1 MSSYFPIW
9 RGDLTFLSAHNKF
22 KKTKGGE
29 KMTGPDLKIE
39 AHTKQNQICSDC
51 GEKGTDYGHRGDLL
65 PESERSEQW
74 KNFCAFCFQQRQERR
89 KRVEPPLPLG
99 VKPPG
104 VPKEFFNKAIR
115 VKTESGSIYD
125 FGVPNEESVRTV
137 SNAVR
142 KLNYTKCKVLL
153 ATVGTAMWLRAVDD
167 PEKDSSHLVATTPVK
182 SIEALS

>member
-1 MSSYFPIW
+1 
-9 RGDLTFLSAHNKF
+9 L
-22 KKTKGGE
+22 
-29 KMTGPDLKIE
+29 PDTRIR
-39 AHTKQNQICSDC
+39 AHTDQSLVCSDC
-51 GEKGTDYGHRGDLL
+51 GEKGVDFDHKGDLL
-65 PESERSEQW
+65 PEGSQKSPDDW
-74 KNFCAFCFQQRQERR
+74 KHFCAFCYSQRQDRQ
-89 KRVEPPLPLG
+89 KRGEQSLPLG

-104 VPKEFFNKAIR
+104 VPKEFFDKAIR

-153 ATVGTAMWLRAVDD
+153 ATVGTMMWLRVVDD